1 MGSGHGKEFSS
12 VDLIEQ
18 AKNHHDLIQEL
29 IFNPI
34 FFHPNTVQQAI
45 ERYEKYWIPFASKHW
60 QYQQLIAPLDI
71 ELVWIAH
78 MHNPTAYANDC
89 LKLTGKARNYD
100 FTLNQPFFINK
111 GTRNFRTF
119 PDFRK
124 FCTKQCY
131 FWNFFLE
138 VNFNYQY

>member
-60 QYQQLIAPLDI
+60 QYQQLIAPVDI

-78 MHNPTAYANDC
+78 MHNPSAYAKDC
-89 LKLTGKARNYD
+89 LKLTGKEEIMSLH
-100 FTLNQPFFINK
+100 LNQKFFIN
-111 GTRNFRTF
+111 TAMRNVQTF
-119 PDFRK
+119 SDFRK
-124 FCTKQCY
+124 FCTEQCR
-131 FWNFFLE
+131 FRNFFL
-138 VNFNYQY
+138 